1 MANDSGYE
9 QFLEGTLD
17 QINKILARLLWA
29 HAQGKSLDPILA
41 EIEVWMGDDWWMEL
55 PEGQQELFFRHENDS
70 QDKKCAAEPGG

>member
-9 QFLEGTLD
+9 QFLEGILD

-29 HAQGKSLDPILA
+29 HAQGKSLDPIFA

-55 PEGQQELFFRHENDS
+55 SEEEQELFFRHETDR